1 LFDNGIGWEV
11 SMRYISLNNISTIS
25 GAQWSVCYV
34 TIDVDVREIVKR
46 VRAINS
52 KVDIFGCSSFNG
64 VFTPDGFIRGVHF
77 LASYEEDEVS
87 SYSVITECSAD
98 NALERTESICK
109 QMKDNFGVPDVILM
123 HATPGFE
130 ERIIEGIE
138 KVFDG
143 DVRVYGGSAADD
155 DISGKWF
162 IFKNDVIVKEGVLLI
177 GFKHRKKVYGA
188 FLSGY
193 LPTSHQGTVTKASGR
208 IVYEIDGKPA
218 ALVYNEWTGGA
229 ISEYLDKGGVIL
241 SATTLS
247 PIGRVISEVLGIKQY
262 LLSHPH
268 QVLPKEKAITFFSEF
283 KEGDQIVLMKGYKS
297 SLIDRVRQVV
307 ERALGVDKG
316 RVKLSGAIFVY
327 CGGCVGAIL
336 DDIGEVVEEY
346 KINVGNTPFVG
357 AATFGEQ
364 GCFVGQEK
372 HNKHG
377 NLMANMIMF
386 QI

>member
-1 LFDNGIGWEV
+1 
-11 SMRYISLNNISTIS
+11 MRYISLNNISTIS
-25 GAQWSVCYV
+25 GAQWAVCYV

-241 SATTLS
+241 GATTLS
-247 PIGRVISEVLGIKQY
+247 PIGRVISEILGIKQY

>member
-1 LFDNGIGWEV
+1 
-11 SMRYISLNNISTIS
+11 MRYISLNNISTIS
-25 GAQWSVCYV
+25 GAQWAVCYV

-46 VRAINS
+46 VRSIDG

-64 VFTPDGFIRGVHF
+64 VFTPDGFIRGAHF

-109 QMKDNFGVPDVILM
+109 QMKDNLGVPDVILM

-247 PIGRVISEVLGIKQY
+247 PVGRVISEVLGIKQY